1 MPVLLKQIVDLT
13 RLPSAPSTPPSACAV
28 SPEGTGPS
36 GLRYRHHSECVSLS
50 VTKLRSLD
58 QNVKA
63 KVPTDLKSETS
74 EESETSE
81 SVSSETFK
89 PIPNTSMY
97 DALLGGGP
105 STQPETAGQ
114 RRIIF
119 AWWPRTS
126 MWARARL
133 LQRSLRA
140 LACTR
145 PGLDLIALP
154 DLPDARDSFQIW
166 CDLYGLSEWQAVW
179 YNPLLSVEEGGTS
192 DPAVAVSD
200 RSALV
205 LQMVLNELTTRR
217 IPASRRCLFHL
228 YHSHPSAAVRE
239 DITSCGLNFMGDQDE
254 HPLLGSLRE
263 AKGWL
268 HADYNPSSQR
278 PSLPAALR
286 NGEITSPSVRVPKGY
301 ICSTVEEQHAAFRE
315 LKSQDPS
322 VRVVLKPTDGLGC
335 AGLVLDATEADLAP
349 VNTKAWIK
357 GSEYTIEEMIGAKGG
372 PSPTVY
378 MCGTTPIAVAD
389 QIMCGTSNHGNFV
402 PSAAPLAMQQAMAQA
417 GVAIGRYLNLKGQW
431 GLDFVIDEVAQDP
444 VVVDLNMGRPNG
456 NLAYFLW
463 RSIQIPPP
471 MASFEDVH
479 QTVVGRV
486 GPEKETSRDY
496 VKLLRDAGLLWLP
509 GRTEGVL
516 PSYFIAGQ
524 SSTIV
529 CVSWTGREDL
539 IALYKR
545 LKVVDTKGTYKMD
558 V

>member
-13 RLPSAPSTPPSACAV
+13 SLPSSPSTPPSACAV

-36 GLRYRHHSECVSLS
+36 GLRYRFHSECVSLS

-58 QNVKA
+58 PNVKA

-81 SVSSETFK
+81 SASSETFK

-228 YHSHPSAAVRE
+228 YHSP
-239 DITSCGLNFMGDQDE
+239 
-254 HPLLGSLRE
+254 PLGRR
-263 AKGWL
+263 ARG
-268 HADYNPSSQR
+268 HHIMR
-278 PSLPAALR
+278 PQL
-286 NGEITSPSVRVPKGY
+286 Y
-301 ICSTVEEQHAAFRE
+301 
-315 LKSQDPS
+315 
-322 VRVVLKPTDGLGC
+322 
-335 AGLVLDATEADLAP
+335 
-349 VNTKAWIK
+349 
-357 GSEYTIEEMIGAKGG
+357 
-372 PSPTVY
+372 
-378 MCGTTPIAVAD
+378 
-389 QIMCGTSNHGNFV
+389 
-402 PSAAPLAMQQAMAQA
+402 
-417 GVAIGRYLNLKGQW
+417 GRSG
-431 GLDFVIDEVAQDP
+431 
-444 VVVDLNMGRPNG
+444 
-456 NLAYFLW
+456 
-463 RSIQIPPP
+463 
-471 MASFEDVH
+471 
-479 QTVVGRV
+479 
-486 GPEKETSRDY
+486 
-496 VKLLRDAGLLWLP
+496 
-509 GRTEGVL
+509 
-516 PSYFIAGQ
+516 
-524 SSTIV
+524 
-529 CVSWTGREDL
+529 
-539 IALYKR
+539 
-545 LKVVDTKGTYKMD
+545 
-558 V
+558 